1 MFKGKTFYHSHIRK
15 AVAAFGTI
23 FNNIN
28 IERKDSSGN
37 IVQTL
42 RVPLAYSTKQKFI
55 SRIEQVPT
63 IESRGE
69 VAIVL
74 PRMGFEIISLTYDA
88 ARRTSPIHHH
98 KKATDSATSVKKVF
112 TSTPYDLSLQ
122 LYCFAKNQED
132 GLQIIEQILPF
143 FNPDFSITVN
153 DLPELGIKR
162 DIKITLDSVGYED
175 QSQGTFADRASI
187 VWTLTF
193 NMKLNFYGHV
203 ADQDLIRKAVVE
215 TYANPDG
222 TAGGT
227 RTRQT
232 YEVVAST
239 ATANA
244 TIENGAVSSIVV
256 AYKGGGYTENGP
268 NITISGGGGSGAR
281 ASVTMEVD
289 PINTGKFRVKSITI
303 NDGGTGYTSVPTVTF
318 EAPDDGNQ
326 GVDDTYR
333 FLEEFDTVYE

>member
-28 IERKDSSGN
+28 VERTDSSGN

-55 SRIEQVPT
+55 SRIEQVPNV
-63 IESRGE
+63 ESRGE

-74 PRMGFEIISLTYDA
+74 PRMGFEIISLQYDA
-88 ARRTSPIHHH
+88 ARRVSPIHHH
-98 KKATDSATSVKKVF
+98 KKGTGSATSVKRVF

-122 LYCFAKNQED
+122 LYVFAKNQED

-153 DLPELGIKR
+153 DLPELNITR
-162 DIKITLDSVGYED
+162 DIKLTLDAVGYED
-175 QSQGTFADRASI
+175 NSQGTFSDRSSI

-193 NMKLNFYGHV
+193 NMKLNFYGHI
-203 ADQDLIRKAVVE
+203 ADQDVIKKAVVDVFQ
-215 TYANPDG
+215 NPELTGVYTRQQYSVAPATATG
-222 TAGGT
+222 TATLTGT
-227 RTRQT
+227 
-232 YEVVAST
+232 
-239 ATANA
+239 
-244 TIENGAVSSIVV
+244 AVSGISLT
-256 AYKGGGYTENGP
+256 YKGGNYTENGP
-268 NITISGGGGSGAR
+268 NITITGDGSGAR
-281 ASVTMEVD
+281 ASVVMEAD
-289 PINTGKFRVKSITI
+289 PINTGKYRVKSVTI
-303 NDGGTGYTSVPTVTF
+303 NDGGSGYTSVPTVTF

-326 GVDDTYR
+326 SVDDTYR

>member
-28 IERKDSSGN
+28 IERTDSSGN

-63 IESRGE
+63 VESRGE

-74 PRMGFEIISLTYDA
+74 PRMGFEIISLQYDA
-88 ARRTSPIHHH
+88 ARRVSPIHHH
-98 KKATDSATSVKKVF
+98 KKGTGSATSVKRVF

-122 LYCFAKNQED
+122 LYISAKNQED
-132 GLQIIEQILPF
+132 GLQIVEQILPF

-153 DLPELGIKR
+153 DLPELNITR
-162 DIKITLDSVGYED
+162 DIKLTLDAVGYED
-175 QSQGTFADRASI
+175 QSQGTFSDRSSI

-193 NMKLNFYGHV
+193 NMKLNFYGYI
-203 ADQDLIRKAVVE
+203 ADQDVIKKAVVDVFQ
-215 TYANPDG
+215 NPELTGVYTRQQYSVAPATATG
-222 TAGGT
+222 TATLTGT
-227 RTRQT
+227 
-232 YEVVAST
+232 
-239 ATANA
+239 
-244 TIENGAVSSIVV
+244 AVSGIELT
-256 AYKGGGYTENGP
+256 YQGGGYTENGP
-268 NITISGGGGSGAR
+268 NITITGDGSGAR
-281 ASVTMEVD
+281 ASVVMEAD
-289 PINTGKFRVKSITI
+289 PINTGKYRVKSVTI
-303 NDGGTGYTSVPTVTF
+303 NDGGSGYTSVPTVTF

-326 GVDDTYR
+326 SVDDTYR